1 LSWCAPARDKDV
13 GDEPRRR
20 GSNEQNCS
28 EKDPESATSRGSP
41 LAAFCHAMNP
51 ATNPIRPSAAAARSL
66 LPTIGPKDI
75 PPPDGLQLD
84 LVNWWRFVA
93 AEVDALLAGED
104 LAIWRVVSSLW
115 PTLRKPRFWCDGQHQ
130 RTALPTYG
138 EGTLIMRNVHDLT
151 LADQEALLDWC
162 EHHRARSRMIATA
175 PRHLPALV
183 ESGRF
188 NRRLYDH
195 LQSVQLQLP

>member
-1 LSWCAPARDKDV
+1 MISFPGHELVGARLV
-13 GDEPRRR
+13 G
-20 GSNEQNCS
+20 Q
-28 EKDPESATSRGSP
+28 
-41 LAAFCHAMNP
+41 
-51 ATNPIRPSAAAARSL
+51 
-66 LPTIGPKDI
+66 LPTSDMVHVWQSVSSRVVKYGFAIEYRDLE
-75 PPPDGLQLD
+75 PPRTGIFDGLQLD

-93 AEVDALLAGED
+93 AEVDALLAGEE
-104 LAIWRVVSSLW
+104 LAIWRVVNSLW

-151 LADQEALLDWC
+151 LADQEAMLDWC
-162 EHHRARSRMIATA
+162 EHHQTRSRMIATA

-195 LQSVQLQLP
+195 LRSVQLQLP

>member
-1 LSWCAPARDKDV
+1 
-13 GDEPRRR
+13 
-20 GSNEQNCS
+20 
-28 EKDPESATSRGSP
+28 
-41 LAAFCHAMNP
+41 MNP
-51 ATNPIRPSAAAARSL
+51 ATNPIRPSSAARSL
-66 LPTIGPKDI
+66 LSTIGPKDI